1 MLLSQAVWVIQMQAK
16 VSEQEPGAAP
26 RGEVSPEGTTFG
38 CFIFFQLAS

>member
-1 MLLSQAVWVIQMQAK
+1 MLLSQALWVIQMQAR

-38 CFIFFQLAS
+38 CLMSF